1 MGYSDFCPHLY
12 QMRPEVRGL
21 SHGLKTAHRTVF
33 APASPGLAFRV
44 ALVRQMPEG
53 TRLQF
58 LPGGEKLE
66 VSIPSSRDRASV
78 HRTDAFDGSSPTNK
92 TKKRLS
98 RMKTIISAS
107 HLHPLRDA
115 SGKQGTLP
123 RPKNS
128 PPDCFYPGFAG
139 GGLSSPAR
147 HNKKSRYPNGYLDFL
162 VRRKGLEP
170 LTY

>member
-1 MGYSDFCPHLY
+1 MAISQYNLES
-12 QMRPEVRGL
+12 RGL
-21 SHGLKTAHRTVF
+21 SHGLKTVHRTVF
-33 APASPGLAFRV
+33 TPASPGAAFRV
-44 ALVRQMPEG
+44 LPSRQMPEG

-58 LPGGEKLE
+58 LPVGEKLE
-66 VSIPSSRDRASV
+66 VSMRSSPHRASV

-92 TKKRLS
+92 AKKRLS

-147 HNKKSRYPNGYLDFL
+147 HNKKIQIPEWVSGFL